1 MIIKK
6 GDREIDITT
15 LPGQKRPSL
24 LILRGRN
31 LHSKVGMMMDDER
44 AAEFMD
50 YLSDMM
56 SLPICPYCRQG
67 VLRWMA
73 DSSFDECGYSGSGLV
88 QFYECPVCGAEIEVV
103 KSDGTDSVDG

>member
-1 MIIKK
+1 MRIKR
-6 GDREIDITT
+6 GNLEIDTVT
-15 LPGQKRPSL
+15 LPNQKRPSL
-24 LILRGRN
+24 LITRERN

-50 YLSDMM
+50 YLNDMT
-56 SLPICPYCRQG
+56 SLPTCPYCRQG

-73 DSSFDECGYSGSGLV
+73 DSSFEECGYSGSGLV

-103 KSDGTDSVDG
+103 KSDGTDCVDG

>member
-1 MIIKK
+1 MRLKR
-6 GDREIDITT
+6 GNLEIDIAT
-15 LPGQKRPSL
+15 LPNQKRPSL
-24 LILRGRN
+24 LITRERN

-50 YLSDMM
+50 YLSDMT
-56 SLPICPYCRQG
+56 SLPTCPYCRQG

-73 DSSFDECGYSGSGLV
+73 DSSFEECGYSGSGLV

>member
-1 MIIKK
+1 MRIKR
-6 GDREIDITT
+6 GSLEIDIAT
-15 LPGQKRPSL
+15 LPNQKRPSL
-24 LILRGRN
+24 LVTRERN

-50 YLSDMM
+50 YLNDMT
-56 SLPICPYCRQG
+56 SLPTCPYCRQG

-73 DSSFDECGYSGSGLV
+73 DSSFEECGYSGSGLV

-103 KSDGTDSVDG
+103 KSDGTDCVDG